1 MINWQEVKENV
12 LVIGMMLALVATAVV
27 MCLGV

>member
-12 LVIGMMLALVATAVV
+12 LAITMMVALVATAVV

>member
-1 MINWQEVKENV
+1 MINWQEFKENA
-12 LVIGMMLALVATAVV
+12 LVIGMMVALVATAVV